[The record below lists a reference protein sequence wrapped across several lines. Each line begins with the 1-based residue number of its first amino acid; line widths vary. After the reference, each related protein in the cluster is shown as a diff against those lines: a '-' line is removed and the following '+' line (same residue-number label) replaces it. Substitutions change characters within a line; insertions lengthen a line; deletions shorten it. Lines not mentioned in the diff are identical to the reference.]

1 MMKCELK
8 LKWGKKKKIVQWQI
22 KKLRDEKIMKN
33 YCENTYD
40 AIIEESRNIKKRWQN
55 LKHTIIRTATKTLGD
70 NNIAAKKEW
79 ITTEIVNMIEERRKC
94 KSLNSID

>member
-1 MMKCELK
+1 M
-8 LKWGKKKKIVQWQI
+8 GKKKKIVQWQI
-22 KKLRDEKIMKN
+22 KNLRDEKIRKN
-33 YCENTYD
+33 YCEDTYD

-79 ITTEIVNMIEERRKC
+79 ITTEIVRKEEIEERRKC